1 MFRISKDEELTLD
14 LLGEFLDEHKQEVN
28 KRYTPLLNAY
38 MSDHEILHAPKKAAY
53 KPDNRIVVN
62 FPKYIVD
69 TMNGFFIGNPIKTVA
84 KDDAVAEYVE
94 HFEKYNDMDN
104 TNSAL
109 STNCGIFGKCYEMY
123 YADEDTELCAA
134 FLSPIDAFMIYDDS
148 IIQRPLYFV
157 RRYTDRNGVEY
168 GSVSN
173 SVGVRYF
180 TVTGGLRWN
189 DTEGEGEAWKPHN
202 FKGVPAVE
210 YIGNEIRQGLF
221 EPVMSDIN
229 AYNKAIS
236 EKANDVD
243 YFADAYLKVLGLKI
257 EDEDIKFIRDSRVIN
272 LYGDDDISKFVAEFM
287 DKPSN
292 DTAQENLLDR
302 LERHI
307 FQIAMVANISD
318 ENFGG
323 SSGTAL
329 QYRTLNMSNL
339 MEDKK
344 RRFTSGLNRRY
355 KLIFSHPAAK
365 VPADAWEQLEFIFT
379 PNLPKNLLE
388 ESQIAQNLEGVVSRK
403 TQLST
408 LSIVDNVQEELDA
421 IEEENKEPEESI
433 VDKVMF
439 GKVETPTENTE
450 GVTDEQQGILG

>member
-1 MFRISKDEELTLD
+1 MFRMSRDEELTLD
-14 LLGEFLDEHKQEVN
+14 LLGEFLAEHKREVN
-28 KRYTPLLNAY
+28 KRYKPLLDAY
-38 MSDHEILHAPKKAAY
+38 MSDHAILHAPKKAAY
-53 KPDNRIVVN
+53 KPDNRILVN

-69 TMNGFFIGNPIKTVA
+69 TMNGFFIGNPVKTVA

-94 HFEKYNDMDN
+94 HFEKYNDIDN
-104 TNSAL
+104 KNAAL
-109 STNCGIFGKCYEMY
+109 STNCGIFGRCYEMY
-123 YADEDTELCAA
+123 YADEDTELCTA
-134 FLSPIDAFMIYDDS
+134 FLSPMDAFMVYDDS
-148 IIQRPLYFV
+148 IVERPLYFV
-157 RRYTDRNGVEY
+157 RRYIDRNDIEY
-168 GSVSN
+168 GSISN
-173 SVGVRYF
+173 GVGVRYF
-180 TVTGGLRWN
+180 IVTGGLRWAE
-189 DTEGEGEAWKPHN
+189 DYGEEWEPHN

-210 YIGNEIRQGLF
+210 YIGNEIKQGLF
-221 EPVMSDIN
+221 EPVMTPIN

-243 YFADAYLKVLGLKI
+243 YFADAYLKVLGVKI
-257 EDEDIKFIRDSRVIN
+257 EDDDIKYIRDSRVIN
-272 LYGDDDISKFVAEFM
+272 LYGEDDIANKFIAEFM

-344 RRFTSGLNRRY
+344 RRFISGLNRRY

-365 VPADAWEQLEFIFT
+365 VPADAWEQLDYIFT

-388 ESQIAQNLEGVVSRK
+388 ESQIAANLEGITSHK
-403 TQLST
+403 TQLKT
-408 LSIVDNVQEELDA
+408 LSIVDNVQEELDT
-421 IEEENKEPEESI
+421 IEEEKKEPEETI
-433 VDKVMF
+433 VDKAMF
-439 GKVETPTENTE
+439 GKLPTQANNTE
-450 GVTDEQQGILG
+450 VMTDEQSGILG

>member
-28 KRYTPLLNAY
+28 KRYKPLLNAY
-38 MSDHEILHAPKKAAY
+38 MSDHDILHAPKKAAY

-84 KDDAVAEYVE
+84 EDDAVAEYVE

-123 YADEDTELCAA
+123 YADEDAELCAA

-157 RRYTDRNGVEY
+157 RRYTDRNDVEY
-168 GSVSN
+168 GSISN

-355 KLIFSHPAAK
+355 RLIFSHPAAK

-388 ESQIAQNLEGVVSRK
+388 ESQIATNLEGIVSRK
-403 TQLST
+403 TQLAT

-421 IEEENKEPEESI
+421 IEEENQEPKESI

-439 GKVETPTENTE
+439 GKVEPPTENTE
-450 GVTDEQQGILG
+450 GVTDEQSGILG

>member
-1 MFRISKDEELTLD
+1 MSRDEELTLD
-14 LLGEFLDEHKQEVN
+14 LLGEFLAEHKQEVN
-28 KRYTPLLNAY
+28 KRYKPLLDAY
-38 MSDHEILHAPKKAAY
+38 MSDHAILHAPEKAAY

-84 KDDAVAEYVE
+84 KDEAVAEYVE

-104 TNSAL
+104 QNSAI
-109 STNCGIFGKCYEMY
+109 STNCGIFGKCFEVY
-123 YADEDTELCAA
+123 YTDEEAELCAA
-134 FLSPIDAFMIYDDS
+134 YLTPMDAFMIYDDS
-148 IIQRPLYFV
+148 ILQRSLFFV
-157 RRYTDRNGVEY
+157 RLYTDRSDVEY
-168 GSVSN
+168 GSISN

-180 TVTGGLRWN
+180 TITGGLRWN
-189 DTEGEGEAWKPHN
+189 DTEESGEAWKPHN

-210 YIGNEIRQGLF
+210 FIGNEIKQGLF
-221 EPVMSDIN
+221 EPVLTPIN

-243 YFADAYLKVLGLKI
+243 YFADAYLKIIGLKV
-257 EDEDIKFIRDSRVIN
+257 EDDDIKYIRDSRVIN
-272 LYGDDDISKFVAEFM
+272 LYGDDDIAEKFIAEFM

-292 DTAQENLLDR
+292 DAAQEHLLDR

-307 FQIAMVANISD
+307 FQVAMVANISD

-344 RRFTSGLNRRY
+344 RRFESGLNRRY

-365 VPADAWEQLEFIFT
+365 VPANAWEQLSYIFT

-388 ESQIAQNLEGVVSRK
+388 ESQIAANLEGIVSHK
-403 TQLST
+403 TQLKT
-408 LSIVDNVQEELDA
+408 LSVVDNVQEELEA
-421 IEEENKEPEESI
+421 IEEENEQPAETV
-433 VDKVMF
+433 VDQLMF
-439 GKVETPTENTE
+439 GRLNNTTPEQQPGTV
-450 GVTDEQQGILG
+450 GVDEQ